1 LSFPEKIP
9 SSVIYQKEADELPE
23 IYKKDGKSLLI
34 ETYMNNPSREK
45 ITIEPHY
52 AKFVEGGYPF
62 RVSLWVHS
70 DYYKGNLYVIFKNS
84 VFGTIKVN
92 MGSLDFSGW
101 KRMEKEF
108 PFLEKKIRDKSPQK
122 EKFNFSSISIEF
134 NKYQSPAKK
143 LPTDKEGAYIASAI
157 KTPFIWGGLLT
168 SAEREKSYESFLSE
182 ATKKG
187 YDTKEGLKKV
197 INDEFKEQS
206 KKDLSRM
213 QSPGIQAFLDRT
225 EAQVVKPGA
234 PIVKEFKTAIVEE
247 ADEDEVFKPNMY
259 GANGEAD
266 YMEGTYKKMLDNL
279 GAIFQRLLT
288 GEVSSIKSITVHT
301 SADRY
306 RNTKEDGLSNLQYT
320 QHSRAK
326 VENLT
331 HLVVGI

>member
-1 LSFPEKIP
+1 MVDKFISTAKETKKFDLVCLDNFDGETIYKYFRNVSHLQNLSFPEKIP
-9 SSVIYQKEADELPE
+9 SSAIYEKEADELPE

-134 NKYQSPAKK
+134 NKYQSPAHVIIYLDRLSVLLEKF
-143 LPTDKEGAYIASAI
+143 TDYPGSEI
-157 KTPFIWGGLLT
+157 KDSW
-168 SAEREKSYESFLSE
+168 
-182 ATKKG
+182 
-187 YDTKEGLKKV
+187 GLK
-197 INDEFKEQS
+197 
-206 KKDLSRM
+206 
-213 QSPGIQAFLDRT
+213 
-225 EAQVVKPGA
+225 
-234 PIVKEFKTAIVEE
+234 
-247 ADEDEVFKPNMY
+247 
-259 GANGEAD
+259 
-266 YMEGTYKKMLDNL
+266 
-279 GAIFQRLLT
+279 
-288 GEVSSIKSITVHT
+288 
-301 SADRY
+301 
-306 RNTKEDGLSNLQYT
+306 
-320 QHSRAK
+320 
-326 VENLT
+326 
-331 HLVVGI
+331 